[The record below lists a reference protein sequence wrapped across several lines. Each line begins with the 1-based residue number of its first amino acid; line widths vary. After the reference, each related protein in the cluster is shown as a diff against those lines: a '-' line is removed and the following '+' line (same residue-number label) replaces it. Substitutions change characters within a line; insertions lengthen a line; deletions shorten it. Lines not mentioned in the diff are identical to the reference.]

1 MTETLITAHK
11 LSAAWLALGKRAA
24 VAAGALAALVALI
37 HDAPLWVATLRGA
50 AVWAAVL
57 ALAFAGRA
65 WLARSV
71 AGSEGRA

>member
-11 LSAAWLALGKRAA
+11 LLTTWFALGKRGA
-24 VAAGALAALVALI
+24 VAAGALAALVSLL

-57 ALAFAGRA
+57 ALACAGRA
-65 WLARSV
+65 WLARSILPN
-71 AGSEGRA
+71 EERA